1 MSYFTLN
8 GLLQASILF
17 LVSNEHQANIKF
29 IFVGSSTACILILEH
44 ESNNLFTVNIGDS
57 GFLVVRKGR
66 VVHKSEEQ
74 QHYFNTPFQLAL
86 PPPGHHGSAL
96 SDR

>member
-1 MSYFTLN
+1 MNYCILN
-8 GLLQASILF
+8 GQLQACLHYQSQKVIKLTSIIII
-17 LVSNEHQANIKF
+17 A
-29 IFVGSSTACILILEH
+29 GSSTACILILEH

-57 GFLVVRKGR
+57 GFLVVRKGQ

>member
-1 MSYFTLN
+1 MITFLRNWAVITLLHYFF
-8 GLLQASILF
+8 F
-17 LVSNEHQANIKF
+17 L
-29 IFVGSSTACILILEH
+29 GSSTACILILEH
-44 ESNNLFTVNIGDS
+44 ESSNLFTVNIGDS